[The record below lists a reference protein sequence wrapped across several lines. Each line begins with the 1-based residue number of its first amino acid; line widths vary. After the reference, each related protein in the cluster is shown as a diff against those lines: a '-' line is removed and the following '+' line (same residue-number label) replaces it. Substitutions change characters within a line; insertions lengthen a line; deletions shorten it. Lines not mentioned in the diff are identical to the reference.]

1 MKLLFIILAI
11 IQVAII
17 ISCAFIPSEFVILA
31 RVLSLVVI
39 IIGVFAYGHKHPSA
53 MESRGNSDNDRE
65 LRRLRRNARRRR
77 DNSNTGLRW
86 LGGAKKKRRYYWDD

>member
-31 RVLSLVVI
+31 RVLSFVVI
-39 IIGVFAYGHKHPSA
+39 IIGVFAYGLKHPSA
-53 MESRGNSDNDRE
+53 MEPQ
-65 LRRLRRNARRRR
+65 RRKRRRIN
-77 DNSNTGLRW
+77 DEYWTGLPW
-86 LGGAKKKRRYYWDD
+86 MGGVKKKRKNFWED

>member
-1 MKLLFIILAI
+1 ML
-11 IQVAII
+11 VAIAL
-17 ISCAFIPSEFVILA
+17 SPLFFPSVSLILLHLLIVI
-31 RVLSLVVI
+31 VVT
-39 IIGVFAYGHKHPSA
+39 IGVVAYYIKHPSA